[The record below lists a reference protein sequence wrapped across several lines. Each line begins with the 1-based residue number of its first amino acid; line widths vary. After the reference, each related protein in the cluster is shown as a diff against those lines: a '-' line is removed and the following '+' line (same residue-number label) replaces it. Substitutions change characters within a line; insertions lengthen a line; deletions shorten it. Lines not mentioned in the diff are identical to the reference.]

1 MRKVSIAYDLSKI
14 EFKMDQNTRT
24 LTILN
29 IPQEEIKINP
39 DLEYYDIQSDFF
51 NPFEAK
57 DYNDIK
63 STIKASLHKKIEAS
77 DLKTNAKNR
86 LISELSKFYI
96 LTNSLGW
103 TLKYNETPMTNLEAL
118 QGLKL

>member
-1 MRKVSIAYDLSKI
+1 NKK
-14 EFKMDQNTRT
+14 
-24 LTILN
+24 LTILS
-29 IPQEEIKINP
+29 IPDEEIKINP
-39 DLEYYDIQSDFF
+39 DLEYYDVQADYL

-63 STIKASLHKKIEAS
+63 STVNKSLLKKIEAS
-77 DLKTNAKNR
+77 DLKANAKNR

-103 TLKYNETPMTNLEAL
+103 TLNYHENPMRSIEDLK
-118 QGLKL
+118 GLKL